1 MDVGSNVDTSRVGGK
16 RNFGAA
22 LVLLLGAAGHGNGA
36 HDGPALDDRQGAGS
50 RHDATVARYHQTLEP
65 GLTGHARQ
73 LLRRLLEAGR
83 RVGLVHR
90 DLHRDRASTV
100 HASQRD
106 HPAALVDH
114 HRGHRDVELRGL
126 RVRAPHHLDR
136 LLSGDRHR
144 LCGPPERGGDYPPCA
159 RGTQSA
165 HFPLARIRPGRH
177 SRAGRGERTP
187 MDKTTDTLARYVT
200 SLRYQDLSPRAVRE
214 AKRHLI
220 DSLGC
225 AMGGHGSEPA
235 VIARR
240 LAPEW
245 NGASSA
251 RLLGVGRPTTPEAAA
266 FANSVMIRF
275 LDANDTYIAHG
286 SGHPSDM
293 LGALLAAAE
302 LGGASGQDLLL
313 ATIAGYEVFG
323 ALADQVP
330 LRDRGWDQGVFV
342 APASAAGAG
351 LLLGLSAVQLA
362 DAIAI
367 AAQLAKAGMT
377 GPTAAFEGRH
387 GLCEQVTGP
396 FEIGALAGRGRPFAI
411 ERTNFKFF
419 AAEYHAQAPLAM

>member
-16 RNFGAA
+16 RDFGAA
-22 LVLLLGAAGHGNGA
+22 LVLLLGAAGHGDGA
-36 HDGPALDDRQGAGS
+36 QDVLALDDRQGAGS
-50 RHDATVARYHQTLEP
+50 RHDAPVARHHQTLEP

-114 HRGHRDVELRGL
+114 DRGHRDVELCGL

-136 LLSGDRHR
+136 FLSGDRHR
-144 LCGPPERGGDYPPCA
+144 LCGPPERGNDYPPCA

-275 LDANDTYIAHG
+275 LDANAMAATGNVATRQTRAG
-286 SGHPSDM
+286 GLSRWKGC
-293 LGALLAAAE
+293 ATAAA
-302 LGGASGQDLLL
+302 
-313 ATIAGYEVFG
+313 TK
-323 ALADQVP
+323 
-330 LRDRGWDQGVFV
+330 
-342 APASAAGAG
+342 AG
-351 LLLGLSAVQLA
+351 LF
-362 DAIAI
+362 
-367 AAQLAKAGMT
+367 AAQLAREGMT

-387 GLCEQVTGP
+387 GVGEQVTGP
-396 FEIGALAGRGRPFAI
+396 FEIGELGGRDRSFAV

-419 AAEYHAQAPLAM
+419 AAEYHAQAPLATALALRDKVRLDEIEAIDV

>member
-1 MDVGSNVDTSRVGGK
+1 MAPTTAPPSTIGKAPAPGMMRPLLDTTRLWNQICPATPASSFVGCWK
-16 RNFGAA
+16 LAA
-22 LVLLLGAAGHGNGA
+22 VY
-36 HDGPALDDRQGAGS
+36 ALFMAI
-50 RHDATVARYHQTLEP
+50 
-65 GLTGHARQ
+65 
-73 LLRRLLEAGR
+73 
-83 RVGLVHR
+83 
-90 DLHRDRASTV
+90 STV
-100 HASQRD
+100 MGRARSMR
-106 HPAALVDH
+106 PSAIIRPLWSTTTAVTATSSCAAWACA
-114 HRGHRDVELRGL
+114 LRTIWIAFSPGI
-126 RVRAPHHLDR
+126 AIG
-136 LLSGDRHR
+136 S
-144 LCGPPERGGDYPPCA
+144 GPPERGGDYPPCA

-200 SLRYQDLSPRAVRE
+200 SLRYHDLSPRAVRE

-266 FANSVMIRF
+266 FANSAMIRF
-275 LDANDTYIAHG
+275 LDANDTYIARG

-302 LGGASGQDLLL
+302 CQGASGKDLLL
-313 ATIAGYEVFG
+313 ALVAGYEVFG
-323 ALADQVP
+323 ALADQIS

-342 APASAAGAG
+342 APAAAAGAG
-351 LLLGLSAVQLA
+351 LLLGLSATQMA
-362 DAIAI
+362 EAIAI
-367 AAQLAKAGMT
+367 AATANVATRQTRAGALSMWKGCATAAATKAG
-377 GPTAAFEGRH
+377 
-387 GLCEQVTGP
+387 
-396 FEIGALAGRGRPFAI
+396 
-411 ERTNFKFF
+411 
-419 AAEYHAQAPLAM
+419 